1 MAQVIDTDKGL
12 KKILKELSEFKN
24 KCVKVG
30 ILSSSGEV
38 DGVAIVDYATWNEN
52 GVMSKSGGWKIP
64 PRPFI
69 KGWADTNKDKIS
81 NMIGKLY
88 GQVAT
93 GKLTSEEAL
102 KKLGVFG
109 KSGIQSYIRR
119 GNFTPNA
126 HSTIKNKGSSQPLI
140 DTGTMR
146 KSVNYEVT
154 RL

>member
-1 MAQVIDTDKGL
+1 MAQIIDTDKGL

-30 ILSSSGEV
+30 ILSDSGEV
-38 DGVAIVDYATWNEN
+38 NGVAIVDYATRNEN

-88 GQVAT
+88 GQVTT

-126 HSTIKNKGSSQPLI
+126 PSTIKNKGSSQPLI
-140 DTGTMR
+140 DTGALR
-146 KSVNYEVT
+146 NAVNYEVT